1 MRYIKS
7 IYANNIDVI
16 ETFTIIIDQ
25 NNEFELNII
34 RNYQIVLSC

>member
-16 ETFTIIIDQ
+16 ETFTTIIDQ
-25 NNEFELNII
+25 NNEFELNI